1 LHLIVCGPSGTGKT
15 FLLETLGHLAVEQV
29 VPVR

>member
-1 LHLIVCGPSGTGKT
+1 VITTGTGKT